1 MIQNIYVGRNLLETL
16 TSALYE
22 SPIILFRE
30 YVQNSLDAYNNSQK
44 TGHNVLDDFC
54 VEINI
59 DKEAKAI
66 RIKDN
71 GYGIENKE
79 DFDKDMLSFGDSRK
93 EDRSQFIGFRGIGR
107 ISAVPFCERLVF
119 INKANGQKQKNI
131 CIWKGETFKELINN
145 DYKDTKSFED
155 VIKKIVTLSD
165 EECQEENH
173 YFEVIIE
180 NYSKE
185 VEEVIDNKN
194 FEANLRKLLP
204 LKYDSSF
211 TKSKEIIKHYN
222 EFMNENFEK
231 YMCCIKLNG
240 TELTKRYTDKEH
252 VLASDLIFAEIR
264 DKATTSGAGGDK
276 AGIMWFTFNQLMT
289 AKRNDKDYGIMV
301 RSKNV
306 LMGSNDTFADLCE
319 DSSEHVASYSQL
331 AATLRGVYGELLI
344 NSINLK
350 DNARRDWFKMDEYS
364 LGLKYQIIE
373 FMRRL
378 YKYRYAASNYFN
390 NEVVEKSDELKSEL
404 KDALVNLVQY
414 NQNQSAD
421 MVDVMISDAPEKRKT
436 ESANTYSDEDVPR
449 ESKSFK
455 RDYDKIM
462 KIIEKYYI
470 AQNNYEEF
478 LKLRAFVK
486 KNLQEEKVKKNE

>member
-1 MIQNIYVGRNLLETL
+1 MIENIYVGRNLLETL

-30 YVQNSLDAYNNSQK
+30 YVQNSLDAYNDSQK
-44 TGHNVLDDFC
+44 NGYKEIDDFC

-59 DKEAKAI
+59 DKATRTI

-71 GYGIENKE
+71 GYGIENKA

-93 EDRSQFIGFRGIGR
+93 EDKSQFIGFRGIGR
-107 ISAVPFCERLVF
+107 ISAVPFCEKLTF
-119 INKANGQKQKNI
+119 INKAIGQNHRNI

-155 VIKKIVTLSD
+155 VIKKIVVISD
-165 EECQEENH
+165 EESNDENH
-173 YFEVIIE
+173 YFEVVIE

-185 VEEVIDNKN
+185 VEEVIENKN
-194 FEANLRKLLP
+194 FEINLRKLLP
-204 LKYDSSF
+204 LKYDASF
-211 TKSKEIIKHYN
+211 TKSEEIIKRYN
-222 EFMNENFEK
+222 DFMNERFQK

-240 TELTKRYTDKEH
+240 EELTKRYTDKEH
-252 VLASDLIFAEIR
+252 ILASDLIFVEIR
-264 DKATTSGAGGDK
+264 DKSTIDGVEGDK

-364 LGLKYQIIE
+364 LGLKYQIID
-373 FMRRL
+373 FMKRL

-390 NEVVEKSDELKSEL
+390 NEVVDKTEELKQDL
-404 KDALVNLVQY
+404 KDALIHLVEY
-414 NQNQSAD
+414 NQNRSAD
-421 MVDVMISDAPEKRKT
+421 TVEVMISDAPEKRKVDVK
-436 ESANTYSDEDVPR
+436 NTYSDEDLPR
-449 ESKSFK
+449 ETKSFK

-462 KIIEKYYI
+462 SIIEKYYI

-478 LKLRAFVK
+478 LKVRAFVK
-486 KNLQEEKVKKNE
+486 KNLQDEKSGM

>member
-1 MIQNIYVGRNLLETL
+1 MIKNIYVGRNLLETL

-30 YVQNSLDAYNNSQK
+30 YVQNSLDAYNESQK
-44 TGHNVLDDFC
+44 KGYAPIDDFC
-54 VEINI
+54 VDISI
-59 DKEAKAI
+59 DKKSRTIKI
-66 RIKDN
+66 RDN
-71 GYGIENKE
+71 GYAIESKAAFE
-79 DFDKDMLSFGDSRK
+79 KDMLSFGDSRK
-93 EDRSQFIGFRGIGR
+93 SDKSQFIGFRGIGR
-107 ISAVPFCERLVF
+107 ISAVPFCERLLFV
-119 INKANGQKQKNI
+119 NKAIDQDKKYI
-131 CIWKGETFKELINN
+131 CEWKGETFKQLINN

-155 VIKKIVTLSD
+155 VIKRIVSLSAEDACSD
-165 EECQEENH
+165 EH
-173 YFEVIIE
+173 FFEVVIE

-185 VEEVIDNKN
+185 VEEVIENKN
-194 FEANLRKLLP
+194 FDANLRKLLP
-204 LKYDSSF
+204 LKYDATF
-211 TKSKEIIKHYN
+211 TKSAEIINRYN
-222 EFMNENFEK
+222 SFMNEHFEK

-240 TELTKRYTDKEH
+240 SELTKRYTDKEH
-252 VLASDLIFAEIR
+252 VLASDIIFVEIR
-264 DKATTSGAGGDK
+264 DKATAGNKEGDK

-364 LGLKYQIIE
+364 LALKYQIID
-373 FMRRL
+373 FMKRL
-378 YKYRYAASNYFN
+378 YRYRYAASNYFN
-390 NEVVEKSDELKSEL
+390 NEVVEKSSQLKGEL
-404 KDALVNLVQY
+404 KDALINLVQY
-414 NQNQSAD
+414 NQN
-421 MVDVMISDAPEKRKT
+421 VDTIEVMISDAPEKRKE
-436 ESANTYSDEDVPR
+436 ESANTYSDEDLPR
-449 ESKSFK
+449 QSKSFK

-462 KIIEKYYI
+462 GIIEKYYV
-470 AQNNYEEF
+470 AENNYEEF

-486 KNLQEEKVKKNE
+486 KHLEVETGAKNE